1 MLIAIGVDIVI
12 DGLLLGVGFSA
23 GMTTGMLLAIAL
35 SLELLS
41 LGMATATAL
50 STNKINRTKSLGII
64 VGLASLFFGN
74 AIVGATLLHNL
85 SANTLEIVLSLVY
98 RHYCF

>member
-23 GMTTGMLLAIAL
+23 GITTGMLLAIAL
-35 SLELLS
+35 PLELLS
-41 LGMATATAL
+41 LGMATATEL

-64 VGLASLFFGN
+64 VGLASLFFGS
-74 AIVGATLLHNL
+74 AIMGQRCYITYPPIL
-85 SANTLEIVLSLVY
+85 
-98 RHYCF
+98 